1 MRFLRC
7 RFFARIA
14 AQHPAGDDTARPAT
28 TARRNSNGR
37 RLSPFPPR
45 TQKKPTP
52 KTKKTNK
59 TTTGVEALKAHANV
73 ECAYDLTPEQLCA
86 KISLADALIVRSATK
101 VTRAV
106 FEAAKGRLKVVGRA
120 GVGVDNVDLAA
131 ATEHGCLVVN
141 APTANTVAAAE
152 HGIAML
158 CALARN
164 VAQADASIKAGKW
177 ERSKFV
183 GVSMVDK
190 TLAVIGFGKVGAEV
204 ARRARGLG
212 MAVIAY
218 DPFASEE
225 KARAVGVRLVS
236 MDEALGAG
244 DFFSLH
250 MPLTP
255 GTKNMFNDEAF
266 GKMKRGARVINVAR
280 GGVID
285 EQALA
290 RALDAGVVA
299 AAALDV
305 FQEEPPAYAGHPLVN
320 RPNVVCTPHL
330 GASTQEAQEGV
341 AIEVVEAVVDAL
353 AGRLSSTAVNAPMIS
368 SAMLKELAPFVA
380 LAEGLGR
387 AAVSLVASE
396 PGAGGGTPRGT
407 GASSVGFRDV
417 CITYTSARGDDLD
430 TRLLRAMVIK
440 GILEATTTANVN
452 LVNAD
457 LLAKQRG
464 LRVAEVTVCADS
476 SAATA
481 GGAGGAAGAAG
492 EVLSSLSVALGTS
505 ATKFSAAVDEA
516 GRIFV
521 AGAVRAGG
529 APHLTKIG
537 TFDADLSLYGS
548 VILCRQRDQPG
559 IVGAVGTV
567 LGDAGCNISFM
578 AVGAEQEAG
587 AGDALMA
594 IGVDSEPAR
603 EVVERIGAVKGIVEV
618 AVFKE
623 LSK

>member
-1 MRFLRC
+1 M
-7 RFFARIA
+7 
-14 AQHPAGDDTARPAT
+14 
-28 TARRNSNGR
+28 
-37 RLSPFPPR
+37 
-45 TQKKPTP
+45 
-52 KTKKTNK
+52 
-59 TTTGVEALKAHANV
+59 
-73 ECAYDLTPEQLCA
+73 
-86 KISLADALIVRSATK
+86 RSATK
-101 VTRAV
+101 VTRTV

-152 HGIAML
+152 HGVALL

-190 TLAVIGFGKVGAEV
+190 TLAIIGFGKVGSEV

-212 MAVIAY
+212 MTVIAY
-218 DPFASEE
+218 DPFASED
-225 KARAVGVRLVS
+225 KARAVGVRLVAL
-236 MDEALGAG
+236 DEALATA

-255 GTKNMFNDEAF
+255 GTKNMLNDEAF
-266 GKMKRGARVINVAR
+266 AKMKRGARVVNVAR

-285 EQALA
+285 EAALA
-290 RALDAGVVA
+290 RALDSGVVA

-305 FQEEPPAYAGHPLVN
+305 FAEEPPKYEGHPLVN

-341 AIEVVEAVVDAL
+341 AIEVVEAVADAL
-353 AGRLSSTAVNAPMIS
+353 AGRLSATAVNAPMIPA
-368 SAMLKELAPFVA
+368 AMLKELAPFVT

-396 PGAGGGTPRGT
+396 TGGGGTPRGT
-407 GASSVGFRDV
+407 TGGGAGFSDIS
-417 CITYTSARGDDLD
+417 ITYTSARGDDLD

-440 GILEATTTANVN
+440 GILEATTTSNVN

-464 LRVAEVTVCADS
+464 LRVSEVTVRADV
-476 SAATA
+476 
-481 GGAGGAAGAAG
+481 GAAGG
-492 EVLSSLSVALGTS
+492 GGGSGSDVLSSLSVALGTS
-505 ATKFSAAVDEA
+505 ATKFSAAVDKA
-516 GRIFV
+516 GRIYV
-521 AGAVRAGG
+521 EGAVRNG

-559 IVGAVGTV
+559 IVGAVGSL

-578 AVGAEQEAG
+578 AVGAEAG
-587 AGDALMA
+587 GGEALMA
-594 IGVDSEPAR
+594 IGVDSEPAK
-603 EVVERIGAVKGIVEV
+603 EVVEKIGAVKGITEV
-618 AVFKE
+618 AVFTE

>member
-1 MRFLRC
+1 VEPPCPPPPPPLLEHFSLPTPTPYPARAPCPTPHRGKKNRPRPLR
-7 RFFARIA
+7 
-14 AQHPAGDDTARPAT
+14 
-28 TARRNSNGR
+28 
-37 RLSPFPPR
+37 
-45 TQKKPTP
+45 KKPTP
-52 KTKKTNK
+52 PPPPKKTNP
-59 TTTGVEALKAHANV
+59 TGVEQLKAQGAEV
-73 ECAYDLTPEQLCA
+73 DCAYDLTPEQLLV
-86 KISLADALIVRSATK
+86 KIATADALIVRSATK

-120 GVGVDNVDLAA
+120 GVGVDNVDLTA

-152 HGIAML
+152 HGVALL
-158 CALARN
+158 CSLARN
-164 VAQADASIKAGKW
+164 VAQADASIKQGKW

-190 TLAVIGFGKVGAEV
+190 TLAIIGFGKVGSEV
-204 ARRARGLG
+204 ARRCRGLG
-212 MAVIAY
+212 MTVLAY

-225 KARAVGVRLVS
+225 KARAVGVRLVTL
-236 MDEALGAG
+236 DEALAAA

-255 GTKNMFNDEAF
+255 GTKNMFNDDAF
-266 GKMKRGARVINVAR
+266 AKMKKGARVVNVAR

-285 EQALA
+285 EAALA
-290 RALDAGVVA
+290 RALDSGIVA

-305 FQEEPPAYAGHPLVN
+305 FQEEPPKFDGHPLVG
-320 RPNVVCTPHL
+320 RANVVCTPHL

-353 AGRLSSTAVNAPMIS
+353 AGRLSSTAVNAPMIP
-368 SAMLKELAPFVA
+368 AEMLKELAPFVT

-396 PGAGGGTPRGT
+396 TGGGGTPRGT
-407 GASSVGFRDV
+407 TGGGAGFSDIS
-417 CITYTSARGDDLD
+417 ITYTSARGDDLD

-464 LRVAEVTVCADS
+464 LRVAEVTVRADT
-476 SAATA
+476 AAASNGT
-481 GGAGGAAGAAG
+481 GSD
-492 EVLSSLSVALGTS
+492 VLSSLSVALGTK
-505 ATKFSAAVDEA
+505 ATKFSAAVDKA
-516 GRIFV
+516 GRIYV
-521 AGAVRAGG
+521 EGAVRNG

-548 VILCRQRDQPG
+548 VILCRQQDQPG
-559 IVGAVGTV
+559 IVGAVGSL

-578 AVGAEQEAG
+578 VVGAVSGGGE
-587 AGDALMA
+587 ALMA
-594 IGVDSEPAR
+594 IGVDSEPSR
-603 EVVERIGAVKGIVEV
+603 EVADKIGAVKGITEV
-618 AVFKE
+618 AVFTE